1 MHLAPSHAQSRGA
14 PRLAESCAQL
24 PVITRPC
31 YFPPDFSEGAAQ
43 HTTTRSTR
51 TNRRGAQT
59 HRRGAL
65 APGPGRAERGA
76 LREGP
81 AGRGDAAGVGRALG
95 STHAP
100 GGGTGAIAA
109 DLAFKN

>member
-1 MHLAPSHAQSRGA
+1 MHLAPSHAESRGA
-14 PRLAESCAQL
+14 PRPAGSGTEL
-24 PVITRPC
+24 PVMTRPR

-65 APGPGRAERGA
+65 APCRGRAEGGTQ
-76 LREGP
+76 REGR
-81 AGRGDAAGVGRALG
+81 AGRGDAAGVGRALRC
-95 STHAP
+95 THAP

-109 DLAFKN
+109 ALAFKN